1 MFGKSAVQRSRGLF
15 GKEAEAATTVL
26 QGRLV
31 PKKSLQLAVGPFYDR
46 FSLSGPKWAKVES
59 EANNAAVESPR
70 GIYQAR
76 VDEKGRL
83 KLPVDM
89 QQLLNASGEQKV
101 FITSLDEVT
110 ARIYPI
116 AVWRKNEMIL
126 AEATEDPET
135 AEDIA
140 FLANDLGADSEV
152 DGQGRVLLPTELRRL
167 LHLEGEQVWLEC
179 YQGGINI
186 YNKDVY
192 EARKARAREN
202 RAAKL
207 SAFRKLGLR

>member
-1 MFGKSAVQRSRGLF
+1 M
-15 GKEAEAATTVL
+15 
-26 QGRLV
+26 
-31 PKKSLQLAVGPFYDR
+31 
-46 FSLSGPKWAKVES
+46 ES
-59 EANNAAVESPR
+59 EANIPAVESPR

-116 AVWRKNEMIL
+116 AIWRENEKIL
-126 AEATEDPET
+126 AESHEDPET

-152 DGQGRVLLPTELRRL
+152 DAQGRVLLPTELRRL
-167 LHLEGEQVWLEC
+167 LQLEGEAVWLEC

-186 YNKDVY
+186 YNKGVY

-207 SAFRKLGLR
+207 TAFRKKGLR

>member
-1 MFGKSAVQRSRGLF
+1 
-15 GKEAEAATTVL
+15 
-26 QGRLV
+26 
-31 PKKSLQLAVGPFYDR
+31 
-46 FSLSGPKWAKVES
+46 
-59 EANNAAVESPR
+59 
-70 GIYQAR
+70 

-89 QQLLNASGEQKV
+89 QQFLSASGEQKV

-116 AVWRKNEMIL
+116 AVWRDNEKIL
-126 AEATEDPET
+126 AESTDDPEG

-152 DGQGRVLLPTELRRL
+152 DGQGRVLLPTELRRQL
-167 LHLEGEQVWLEC
+167 SLESQAVWLEC
-179 YQGGINI
+179 YQGGINVF
-186 YNKDVY
+186 NQAVY
-192 EARKARAREN
+192 ESRKMRAREN

-207 SAFRKLGLR
+207 SVFRKKGLR

>member
-1 MFGKSAVQRSRGLF
+1 M
-15 GKEAEAATTVL
+15 AEESNTT
-26 QGRLV
+26 
-31 PKKSLQLAVGPFYDR
+31 P
-46 FSLSGPKWAKVES
+46 
-59 EANNAAVESPR
+59 VESPR
-70 GIYQAR
+70 GIYAAR

-89 QQLLNASGEQKV
+89 QKFLSASGEQKV
-101 FITSLDEVT
+101 FITSLDETT

-116 AVWRKNEMIL
+116 SVWRENEKIL
-126 AEATEDPET
+126 AESTDDPEG

-140 FLANDLGADSEV
+140 FLANDLGADSEL
-152 DGQGRVLLPTELRRL
+152 DGQGRVLLPTELRRQL
-167 LHLEGEQVWLEC
+167 SLESQAVWLEC

-186 YNKDVY
+186 FNEAVY

-207 SAFRKLGLR
+207 NTFRRKGLR

>member
-1 MFGKSAVQRSRGLF
+1 MDPNSNTA
-15 GKEAEAATTVL
+15 
-26 QGRLV
+26 
-31 PKKSLQLAVGPFYDR
+31 P
-46 FSLSGPKWAKVES
+46 
-59 EANNAAVESPR
+59 VESPR

-89 QQLLNASGEQKV
+89 QQFLSASGEQKV

-116 AVWRKNEMIL
+116 AVWRDNEKIL
-126 AEATEDPET
+126 AESTDDPEG

-152 DGQGRVLLPTELRRL
+152 DGQGRVLLPTELRRQL
-167 LHLEGEQVWLEC
+167 SLESQAVWLEC
-179 YQGGINI
+179 YQGGINVF
-186 YNKDVY
+186 NQAVY
-192 EARKARAREN
+192 ESRKMRAREN

-207 SAFRKLGLR
+207 SVFRKKGLR

>member
-1 MFGKSAVQRSRGLF
+1 M
-15 GKEAEAATTVL
+15 
-26 QGRLV
+26 
-31 PKKSLQLAVGPFYDR
+31 P
-46 FSLSGPKWAKVES
+46 
-59 EANNAAVESPR
+59 VESPR
-70 GIYQAR
+70 GIYTAR

-89 QQLLNASGEQKV
+89 QQLLRASGEQKV
-101 FITSLDEVT
+101 FITSLDEIT

-116 AVWRKNEMIL
+116 SIWRENERIL
-126 AEATEDPET
+126 AESTDDPEG

-152 DGQGRVLLPTELRRL
+152 DGQGRVLLPAELRRQL
-167 LHLEGEQVWLEC
+167 NLESEPVWLEC

-186 YNKDVY
+186 YNKAVY
-192 EARKARAREN
+192 ESRKMRAREN

-207 SAFRKLGLR
+207 AAFRKKGLR